1 MEVNDKTYRLNE
13 SRERMRNMEVQ
24 ETLYHLIVECSAYD
38 IARVKTIMGY
48 NGILGESKFREII
61 NLDDN

>member
-1 MEVNDKTYRLNE
+1 
-13 SRERMRNMEVQ
+13 MRNMEVQ